1 MIRRPPRST
10 RTDTLFPYTTLC
22 RSHAPPG
29 ARAGRSRRRS
39 KSELRD
45 QRNMVG
51 RPFPAARR
59 LDDAVRARV
68 LAKVGGRPPLVE
80 TAAAVRRLPHLC
92 AIAPP
97 GVEWLRRGDEV
108 AAEVEPLRGLPPLP
122 QPRDSTG

>member
-1 MIRRPPRST
+1 MRIS
-10 RTDTLFPYTTLC
+10 DWSSDVCSSDL
-22 RSHAPPG
+22 
-29 ARAGRSRRRS
+29 RRS

-68 LAKVGGRPPLVE
+68 LAKVGGRPHMVE
-80 TAAAVRRLPHLC
+80 PAAAVRRLPILC

-108 AAEVEPLRGLPPLP
+108 AAEVDPVRCRP
-122 QPRDSTG
+122 QLCQSSEERLVGKGGVGKVKT